1 MKSRE
6 SLAISVAPSLVHIQ
20 VLSEQL
26 NQIYQAMKAERQTIS
41 RWEEEQEFSILG
53 VMELFSSDIQGYVEQ
68 LLSNHPG
75 NSLDDRAIFHL
86 RQLDAF
92 SINYFT
98 DWYFAN
104 LEAYPQTQQ
113 YIEQLDHLRLL
124 LIECFRERSPAVAP
138 IL

>member
-6 SLAISVAPSLVHIQ
+6 SLAISIAPSLAHIQ

-26 NQIYQAMKAERQTIS
+26 NQIYQSMKAERQAIA

-68 LLSNHPG
+68 LLSDYPG
-75 NSLDDRAIFHL
+75 NSLDDRAISHL
-86 RQLDAF
+86 RQLDTF
-92 SINYFT
+92 SVNYFA

-104 LEAYPQTQQ
+104 SGTYSQTQQ

-124 LIECFRERSPAVAP
+124 LTEYLRERSFSSASS
-138 IL
+138 L

>member
-6 SLAISVAPSLVHIQ
+6 RLAIPIAPSLAHIQ

-26 NQIYQAMKAERQTIS
+26 NQIYQAMKVEQQTIAH
-41 RWEEEQEFSILG
+41 WEEEQEFSILG

-68 LLSNHPG
+68 LLSDHPG
-75 NSLDDRAIFHL
+75 NSLDDRTILHL

-92 SINYFT
+92 SVNYFA

-104 LEAYPQTQQ
+104 LETYPQTQQ

-124 LIECFRERSPAVAP
+124 LIECLRERSPAVAP
-138 IL
+138 TL